1 MKQADK
7 PLARE
12 ILQRLLSSAKVDT
25 MRSIYERIAP
35 GKDGCIRTVMNPGG
49 VETGRFSHSETFL
62 ERSTNL
68 ANLPNKTAQDDPL
81 YRVRDCMIP
90 HIGRILGKA
99 DYSQAEA
106 RWCAWLAGDTVRI
119 QMYKDGVDQ
128 YKYFMAALKW
138 DDPSRLQEIGKWE
151 RQIGKVGILAGQYSV
166 SWRKLM
172 DTVNAD
178 ADLTGVAID
187 AKTAKRMVDI
197 WPELFPQTVRW
208 WSEVREEVL
217 SKGYLVNPFG
227 RRRDFFGRTDGE
239 AGRAAVVREAIAYEP
254 QSANADML
262 NTALRRLYEK
272 HDPQDLRL
280 LLQVHDEIVFDCR
293 PADVMRA
300 ARIVKETMQFPVE
313 VNGRTLT
320 VPAEVAISTTSW
332 AQTKEIAA

>member
-7 PLARE
+7 ALARE
-12 ILQRLLSSAKVDT
+12 ILQRLLSAAKVDT

-35 GKDGCIRTVMNPGG
+35 GDDGCIRSVLNPGG
-49 VETGRFSHSETFL
+49 TETGRMSHSETFL

-81 YRVRDCMIP
+81 YRVRDCLVP
-90 HIGRILGKA
+90 HEGRIIGKA
-99 DYSQAEA
+99 DFSQAEA

-119 QMYKDGVDQ
+119 QMYADGVDQ

-138 DDPSRLQEIGKWE
+138 DDPSRLEEIGKWE

-197 WPELFPQTVRW
+197 WPELFPRTVEW

-217 SKGYLVNPFG
+217 SKGYLTNPFG

-239 AGRAAVVREAIAYEP
+239 AGRAAVVREAIAYGP
-254 QSANADML
+254 QSANADAL
-262 NTALRRLYEK
+262 NTAIRELYEK
-272 HDPQDLRL
+272 YDPHLLRIL
-280 LLQVHDEIVFDCR
+280 LNVHDEIVFDCC
-293 PADVMRA
+293 PADIMRA
-300 ARIVKETMQFPVE
+300 VRVVQQTMEFPVE
-313 VNGRTLT
+313 VNGRTLV
-320 VPAEVAISTTSW
+320 VPAEVSISSKSW
-332 AQTKEIAA
+332 AEMRQVA